1 MISARQGRESETY
14 THTVKLTAHRVPG
27 INLPRRVQHDH
38 WPASLGAAAASE
50 VRSNRFALEYSS

>member
-14 THTVKLTAHRVPG
+14 THTAKLIAYRVPG

-38 WPASLGAAAASE
+38 WSASLGAAAAGE
-50 VRSNRFALEYSS
+50 VRTQSAFCT